1 MRDFGRSRRLGTLP
15 QYLALLGEEG
25 GSSAPGMG
33 TPGAMCDVH
42 HVQSWASGGGTDL
55 DNLTLVD
62 PGTHRKID
70 DARCN
75 ENAWWTLRPD
85 EVAEILGT
93 DEGDGVSGE
102 CEQASTD
109 RVVWVPPKDEE
120 GNRKAESNEDP
131 DTFDS
136 PGRWLR
142 RKAREKRAG
151 DTVDGNDEMG
161 PDPGG

>member
-1 MRDFGRSRRLGTLP
+1 MCIRDS
-15 QYLALLGEEG
+15 
-25 GSSAPGMG
+25 
-33 TPGAMCDVH
+33 
-42 HVQSWASGGGTDL
+42 
-55 DNLTLVD
+55 
-62 PGTHRKID
+62 
-70 DARCN
+70 
-75 ENAWWTLRPD
+75 
-85 EVAEILGT
+85 LGT